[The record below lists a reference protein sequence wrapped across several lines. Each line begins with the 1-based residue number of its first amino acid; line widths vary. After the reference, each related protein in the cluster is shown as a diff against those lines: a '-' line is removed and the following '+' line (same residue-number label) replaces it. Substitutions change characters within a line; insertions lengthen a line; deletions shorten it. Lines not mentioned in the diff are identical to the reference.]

1 MNAKSLVF
9 VTCVEAIR
17 CVLLYN
23 LHDCTF
29 KGPLLSE
36 IKMLFI
42 SCKKLFLFLRYL
54 HFCANELIRKLR
66 LISKFMTS
74 QAEQQMIIIMN
85 ILSNISKLKGNQSM
99 KIGRLMEYNVRN
111 IFS

>member
-1 MNAKSLVF
+1 M
-9 VTCVEAIR
+9 
-17 CVLLYN
+17 
-23 LHDCTF
+23 
-29 KGPLLSE
+29 
-36 IKMLFI
+36 
-42 SCKKLFLFLRYL
+42 RYL
-54 HFCANELIRKLR
+54 HFCANKLIRKLS
-66 LISKFMTS
+66 LISTFMTL

>member
-1 MNAKSLVF
+1 
-9 VTCVEAIR
+9 
-17 CVLLYN
+17 
-23 LHDCTF
+23 
-29 KGPLLSE
+29 
-36 IKMLFI
+36 
-42 SCKKLFLFLRYL
+42 
-54 HFCANELIRKLR
+54 
-66 LISKFMTS
+66 MTS